1 MGWEEFKQS
10 LNDILSEIMDALK
23 VFEDRVVEKIQ
34 VLEGFIASLDE
45 RVTKLENVNPEPPTP
60 EPTFVI
66 PEDHQKV
73 ADKVKCYYPWKDLRK
88 VCVWVGNEEGKWSE
102 TCWLWIFDNDEKGS
116 SDVALVMTIIKWDTY
131 YSLEF
136 GRMDG
141 TDGEKATVEVEG
153 YGKYENIFDRPE
165 TQKGYW
171 GIPVNPS

>member
-1 MGWEEFKQS
+1 MVWEEFKKS
-10 LNDILSEIMDALK
+10 LNEIISGVMDALK
-23 VFEDRVVEKIQ
+23 TLEDKIMEKIQ
-34 VLEGFIASLDE
+34 TLEEAIVGLDE
-45 RVTKLENVNPEPPTP
+45 RVTKLESVNPEPTP
-60 EPTFVI
+60 QLII
-66 PEDHQKV
+66 PESHQKT
-73 ADKVKCYYPWKDLRK
+73 ADKIKCYYPWKVLRK

-116 SDVALVMTIIKWDTY
+116 SDVALVMTIIEWDSY
-131 YSLEF
+131 FSLEF

-171 GIPVNPS
+171 GIPLNK